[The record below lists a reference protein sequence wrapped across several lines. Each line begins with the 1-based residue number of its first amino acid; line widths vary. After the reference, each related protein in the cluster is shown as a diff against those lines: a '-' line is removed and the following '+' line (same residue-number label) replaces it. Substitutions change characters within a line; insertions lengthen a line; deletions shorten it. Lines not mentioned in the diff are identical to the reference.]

1 VCGLDANNKNEL
13 EKTPIPSNKG
23 MRVEG
28 VKLPRRGYPIGLW
41 NGNAADDK
49 FDASG
54 RDADNYTIRN
64 WLGLLRGGASTNII
78 YTDMYGDVQIEIT

>member
-1 VCGLDANNKNEL
+1 
-13 EKTPIPSNKG
+13 

-28 VKLPRRGYPIGLW
+28 VNLLRRGYPIGLW

-64 WLGLLRGGASTNII
+64 WLGLLSGDASNSINII
-78 YTDMYGDVQIEIT
+78 HNDMYGDVQIEIT